1 MENDQI
7 TQDEWVAFFKKGYDE
22 NGKAQY
28 LDMTDPVLEKSR
40 IQFEAMTFSDLE
52 RVQYENQQMAILDH
66 NSEVYE
72 MESKW
77 KEIEDEKQELATER
91 AQFETEKLAFV
102 KRLLQ
107 IKASNELISVVTGI
121 SKEQM
126 ERLHKEM

>member
-52 RVQYENQQMAILDH
+52 RVQYGNQQMAILDH
-66 NSEVYE
+66 NSSVE
-72 MESKW
+72 
-77 KEIEDEKQELATER
+77 EIERKRQNIKDIHEILDEKMQVLDER
-91 AQFETEKLAFV
+91 IQILDEKNKMLD
-102 KRLLQ
+102 
-107 IKASNELISVVTGI
+107 
-121 SKEQM
+121 
-126 ERLHKEM
+126 ERLRILDEKNKFFDEENEYID

>member
-77 KEIEDEKQELATER
+77 KEIEDEKQELVTER